1 MHIVTQYIYNVSLA
15 YYCSRHNTI
24 TILTATDNYPLLL
37 YWSKSKSCQTP
48 PHGSMVTL
56 LLHKRPSY
64 RIRTKMTEMLTDLCR
79 ESLLENAGDIVVYKI
94 VRRCL
99 A

>member
-1 MHIVTQYIYNVSLA
+1 
-15 YYCSRHNTI
+15 
-24 TILTATDNYPLLL
+24 
-37 YWSKSKSCQTP
+37 
-48 PHGSMVTL
+48 MVTL

-64 RIRTKMTEMLTDLCR
+64 HIRTKMTEMLTDLCR

-94 VRRCL
+94 VRRRL